1 MSEAAILTLVG
12 ILWGV
17 VQLLACGILAWI
29 ASELRLIR
37 NDLEEKVEKN
47 DCKDYM
53 CSHYTEIKNLW
64 KKANDNSDRITKL
77 EPK

>member
-1 MSEAAILTLVG
+1 MSETAIITLVG

-17 VQLLACGILAWI
+17 VQMCIAGILGWI
-29 ASELRLIR
+29 AMELRQIR
-37 NDLEEKVEKN
+37 QGLEDKVEKD

-64 KKANDNSDRITKL
+64 KKANDNSERIAKL

>member
-17 VQLLACGILAWI
+17 IQLLACGILAWI